1 MKYLKL
7 NDGNQ
12 IPAIGFGTYK
22 ATEEEGIEAVKTALR
37 NGYRLIDGAA
47 KYENEVAVGKAI
59 KESGIPREEIFVTT
73 KVWRENL
80 GYENTKKAF
89 EDSLQKL
96 NLDYLLTKLINLDLS
111 FRLPN
116 LEVKR

>member
-47 KYENEVAVGKAI
+47 KYKNEVAVGKAI

-96 NLDYLLTKLINLDLS
+96 NLDAVDLYLILACKCEK
-111 FRLPN
+111 F
-116 LEVKR
+116 